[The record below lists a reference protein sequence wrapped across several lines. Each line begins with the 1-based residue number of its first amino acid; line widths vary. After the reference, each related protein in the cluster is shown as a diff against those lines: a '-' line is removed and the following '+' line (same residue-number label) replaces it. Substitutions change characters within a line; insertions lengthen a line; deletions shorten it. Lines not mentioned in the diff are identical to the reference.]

1 MFTFYT
7 RKVAKLRGALLVVTV
22 CAILA
27 AIPFIVARHE
37 REQTSRTVEFV
48 FDYRD
53 LLEIASYRGKPR
65 EVIAHYEQ
73 RLRQAG
79 ITTMAVYESTLREL
93 EWAQYIRVYA
103 KRDVA
108 MVQGQR
114 AGASDNETIVV
125 FLNDVAKQTLMPLI
139 MTAFPRVGVDVQRV
153 SLLGEDVVQ
162 IAMPPEVAK
171 RHALDPNPLDIQRLQ
186 SLGFHIAVRLTDQR
200 QPFDT
205 PAMKKLLTSL
215 AAAQVTRIIFDGSA
229 VSGFADDPKEK
240 SLQTMGRLMQETN
253 IGLSMVEIA
262 KPQQG
267 IRNLAQHTSY
277 NVVRLHSIPASLIS
291 EPDDVIDRINLAVQ
305 DRNIRMIYWNAHV
318 LLDPAMGIYKDN
330 MEALVHLLSL
340 PAGPAQQLKKN
351 EFTLGVAQ
359 PFASGMTFSNPLRL
373 GLIKAVVATG
383 AVAWIAWM
391 VGQFVATWA
400 VGAFL
405 LGLVG
410 SGLLWLVAPQLVAPA
425 LALGASIA
433 TVTNA
438 MCYFIRRVAIFY
450 ADKARQTISFAV
462 QALVVT
468 SGISLIGA
476 TLSVGLLDSPL
487 YLYGIDLFR
496 GVTAL
501 HVIPIV
507 LVFVYFVY
515 VQAQFQWK
523 TVVVQAYAFLQKPVT
538 VVALCGVGVAVL
550 LGMYYLSRTGNAGQT
565 TELERIGRQ
574 LLQDVLG
581 VRPRTKEF
589 LLAHPM
595 MIVALL
601 CGATWRKGWLG
612 VGILFITIGQI
623 SIVDTFAHLHTPLAV
638 SVIRVSYGIVLGA
651 LIGGVLSVLVKGV
664 NKRWSQRITP

>member
-27 AIPFIVARHE
+27 TIPFIVARHE

-103 KRDVA
+103 KRDVGIA
-108 MVQGQR
+108 QGQR
-114 AGASDNETIVV
+114 ATASDNETIVV
-125 FLNDVAKQTLMPLI
+125 FLNDAAKQTLMPLI
-139 MTAFPRVGVDVQRV
+139 MTAFPRAGVNVQRV

-162 IAMPPEVAK
+162 IAMPPEAAK

-215 AAAQVTRIIFDGSA
+215 ATAQVTRIIFDGPA

-253 IGLSMVEIA
+253 IGLSMIEIA

-305 DRNIRMIYWNAHV
+305 DRNIRIIYWNAHV

-330 MEALVHLLSL
+330 MEALINLLSL

-351 EFTLGVAQ
+351 ELTLGIAQ
-359 PFASGMTFSNPLRL
+359 PFAPGMTFPNPFRL
-373 GLIKAVVATG
+373 VLKAVVATG

-391 VGQFVATWA
+391 IGQFVATWA

-405 LGLVG
+405 LGLGG
-410 SGLLWLVAPQLVAPA
+410 SALLWLFAPQMVAPA

-438 MCYFIRRVAIFY
+438 MCYFIRRVAMFY
-450 ADKARQTISFAV
+450 EDKARQTISLAV

-468 SGISLIGA
+468 SGISLVGA

-496 GVTAL
+496 GVTVL
-501 HVIPIV
+501 HVMPIV
-507 LVFVYFVY
+507 LAFVYFMY

-523 TVVVQAYAFLQKPVT
+523 TVVMQAYAFLQKPVT
-538 VVALCGVGVAVL
+538 VFALCGVGVAVL

-589 LLAHPM
+589 LLAHPA

-601 CGATWRKGWLG
+601 CGATWRKGWIG
-612 VGILFITIGQI
+612 VGIIFITIGQI

-638 SVIRVSYGIVLGA
+638 SIIRLSYGIVLGA